1 MQSHSSVS
9 TESFFKFRLLCYN
22 FGPLFSRLAI
32 TRGKLESL
40 ATGLRQIADASY
52 ENVGK
57 IIRKTK
63 VSDTLSLVQRTVPI
77 GVLMVIFESR
87 PDALPQV

>member
-1 MQSHSSVS
+1 M
-9 TESFFKFRLLCYN
+9 
-22 FGPLFSRLAI
+22 AI
-32 TRGKLESL
+32 TKSKLESL
-40 ATGLRQIADASY
+40 AIGLRQIADASY

-63 VSDTLSLVQRTVPI
+63 VSDSLYLVQRTVPI

-87 PDALPQV
+87 PDALPQVRFF